1 LSAKPHIVFYDDSC
15 PLCDAEIE
23 HYKKL
28 KTVHAISWLGID
40 ASWDDIKQ
48 HGFSKQTLLKRIHA
62 IHSDGTI
69 VTGAAAFA
77 LIWNSLKYYRVLGFI
92 VTKFK
97 LISILDF
104 FYKYFAEWRYK
115 KNKVCNIKQ

>member
-1 LSAKPHIVFYDDSC
+1 MSINPHIVFYDDAC

-28 KTVHAISWLGID
+28 KTLHDINWLGIHS
-40 ASWDDIKQ
+40 SWDDIQ
-48 HGFSKQTLLKRIHA
+48 HYGFSRETLLRRIHA
-62 IHSDGTI
+62 VHSDGTI

-77 LIWNSLKYYRVLGFI
+77 LIWSSLKYYRVLGFI

-97 LISILDF
+97 LITLLDF
-104 FYKYFAEWRYK
+104 FYRRFADWRYK
-115 KNKVCNIKQ
+115 KNQVCNINK

>member
-1 LSAKPHIVFYDDSC
+1 MNTNPHIVFYDDSC
-15 PLCDAEIE
+15 SLCNAEIE

-28 KTVHAISWLGID
+28 KTIHDIDWLGID
-40 ASWDDIKQ
+40 ASWSDIESY
-48 HGFSKQTLLKRIHA
+48 GFSKETLLKRIHA
-62 IHSDGTI
+62 VRSDGT
-69 VTGAAAFA
+69 VVSGAAAFA
-77 LIWNSLKYYRVLGFI
+77 LIWNSLKHYRVLGFV

-115 KNKVCNIKQ
+115 KNKVCNINK

>member
-1 LSAKPHIVFYDDSC
+1 MSGNPHIVFYDDSC

-28 KTVHAISWLGID
+28 KTVHDITWMGINS
-40 ASWDDIKQ
+40 SWDDIQ
-48 HGFSKQTLLKRIHA
+48 HYGFTREALLRRIHA
-62 IHSDGTI
+62 VHSNGSI
-69 VTGAAAFA
+69 VSGAAAFA

-97 LISILDF
+97 LISVLDY
-104 FYKYFAEWRYK
+104 FYKYFAEWRFK
-115 KNKVCNIKQ
+115 KNQVCKVNK

>member
-1 LSAKPHIVFYDDSC
+1 MSTNPHIVFYDDAC

-28 KTVHAISWLGID
+28 KPLHDIHWLGINS
-40 ASWDDIKQ
+40 SWDDIQ
-48 HGFSKQTLLKRIHA
+48 HYGFSKETLLRRIHA
-62 IHSDGTI
+62 VHSDGTI

-77 LIWNSLKYYRVLGFI
+77 LIWNSLKYYRVLGFV

-97 LISILDF
+97 LIALLDF
-104 FYKYFAEWRYK
+104 FYKRFADWRYK
-115 KNKVCNIKQ
+115 KNQVCKINK